1 MKFSYTPD
9 LLEYMHR
16 KGKRHISVEVAT
28 ADHSDFDV
36 AELYYRIIDDRTV
49 EFLKKKRYRAVETA
63 HGLVMLP
70 PYHLE
75 YDENVTFRL
84 KKVLLF
90 HTVTTDGIR
99 L

>member
-49 EFLKKKRYRAVETA
+49 EFLKKKRYRAVETE

-75 YDENVTFRL
+75 YDEIVTFRL
-84 KKVLLF
+84 RKVLLF

>member
-1 MKFSYTPD
+1 MKFSYTPE
-9 LLEYMHR
+9 LLEYMRR
-16 KGKRHISVEVAT
+16 KGKKHISVEVAT

-49 EFLKKKRYRAVETA
+49 EFLKKKRYRAVETE

-84 KKVLLF
+84 RKVLLF

>member
-1 MKFSYTPD
+1 MD
-9 LLEYMHR
+9 
-16 KGKRHISVEVAT
+16 
-28 ADHSDFDV
+28 
-36 AELYYRIIDDRTV
+36 
-49 EFLKKKRYRAVETA
+49 FLKKKRYRAVETE

-75 YDENVTFRL
+75 YDEIVTFRL
-84 KKVLLF
+84 RKVLLF

>member
-1 MKFSYTPD
+1 MEFFYTPQ
-9 LLEYMHR
+9 LLEYMRR

-36 AELYYRIIDDRTV
+36 AELYYRLIDDKTV
-49 EFLKKKRYRAVETA
+49 EFLKKKRYRAVRTE

-75 YDENVTFRL
+75 YDETVTFRL
-84 KKVLLF
+84 KKVLF
-90 HTVTTDGIR
+90 FTSVTTDGIR

>member
-1 MKFSYTPD
+1 MKFSYTPE

-16 KGKRHISVEVAT
+16 KGKKHISVEVAT

-49 EFLKKKRYRAVETA
+49 EFLKKKRYRAVETE
-63 HGLVMLP
+63 HGLVVLP

-75 YDENVTFRL
+75 YDEIVTFRL
-84 KKVLLF
+84 RKVLLF

>member
-1 MKFSYTPD
+1 MKVSYTPE
-9 LLEYMHR
+9 LLEYMNR
-16 KGKRHISVEVAT
+16 KKKKHISVEVAT

-49 EFLKKKRYRAVETA
+49 DFLKKKRYRAVETE

-75 YDENVTFRL
+75 YDEIVTFRL
-84 KKVLLF
+84 RKVLLF